1 VTAAQKTATL
11 IERRYKK
18 MKPDDFEQ
26 KLQRQPLRQIPGEWR
41 EEILWEGRRA
51 AVLEIRDAD
60 TASLP
65 KWSWL
70 STLNH
75 QLSTLLWPH
84 PAAWAGLVAVWI
96 LILAVDFSVRDKS
109 PVMAERSAPPSPEVV
124 VELKQQ
130 QRMLAELIG
139 PRDEHDADRSKFFVP
154 QPRSERTENL
164 MT

>member
-1 VTAAQKTATL
+1 
-11 IERRYKK
+11 
-18 MKPDDFEQ
+18 MKPDNLKPDNFEQ

-41 EEILWEGRRA
+41 EEILREGRRT
-51 AVLEIRDAD
+51 AVPEIRDAD

-84 PAAWAGLVAVWI
+84 PTAWAGLAAVWI
-96 LILAVDFSVRDKS
+96 LILAVDFSLRDKT
-109 PVMAERSAPPSPEVV
+109 PVMAEKTATPSPEVI
-124 VELKQQ
+124 VELRRQ
-130 QRMLAELIG
+130 QRLLAELIG
-139 PRDEHDADRSKFFVP
+139 PRDTSDADRSKSFVP
-154 QPRSERTENL
+154 QPRSERAEIL

>member
-1 VTAAQKTATL
+1 
-11 IERRYKK
+11 
-18 MKPDDFEQ
+18 MKPEDFEQ
-26 KLQRQPLRQIPGEWR
+26 KLQRQPLRQVPAEWR
-41 EEILWEGRRA
+41 EEILREGRRA
-51 AVLEIRDAD
+51 AVPEIRDAD

-70 STLNH
+70 STLNP

-84 PAAWAGLVAVWI
+84 PAAWAGLAAIWI

-109 PVMAERSAPPSPEVV
+109 LVMVEKSAPPSPEVI

-139 PRDEHDADRSKFFVP
+139 PRDEHDADRSKSFVP
-154 QPRSERTENL
+154 QPRSERVEIL
-164 MT
+164 AA